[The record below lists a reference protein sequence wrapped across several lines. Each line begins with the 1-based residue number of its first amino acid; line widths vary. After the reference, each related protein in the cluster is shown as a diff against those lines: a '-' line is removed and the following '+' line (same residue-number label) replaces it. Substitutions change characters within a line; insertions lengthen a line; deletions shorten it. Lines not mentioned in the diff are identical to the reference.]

1 LSVWSGDLGLD
12 SGIPQSV
19 YRIDTTDMT
28 QIGLKGLKPG
38 ESFAYEGGSITFEG
52 YVQWVNLNFVA
63 DPGKHLALLGGIVAI
78 LGLLASLF
86 TRRRRIWIR
95 VGDQVEVA
103 GLAKNAAPGLEVE
116 MQGFVKMLKGEK
128 EMSRSWAFA
137 SNYLVY
143 SAMAV
148 YAISFLAHLIETA
161 WAVKVPADKNSTLDY
176 KRTEKVA
183 RIATALMILGFLL
196 LLAGVIARGISAG
209 RVPWGNMYEFS
220 ITGALAFSGAY
231 LLALRKY
238 DLRWLGL
245 LVSVSVLLTIG
256 TAITVLYVP
265 SAPLVP
271 ALKSEWLVIHV
282 STAIISGG
290 VFLLSNVIAS
300 AYLYLDRM
308 EKKGERTP
316 WAKRLPDLET
326 LDLLSYR
333 LVAFVFPLWTFS
345 VIAGAIWAESAW
357 GRYWGWDP
365 KETWAFITWVAYA
378 AYLHARV
385 TIGWRGR
392 RAAWLC
398 LFAGSTFL
406 FNYVYV
412 NIWGTGK
419 HTYSGL

>member
-1 LSVWSGDLGLD
+1 
-12 SGIPQSV
+12 
-19 YRIDTTDMT
+19 
-28 QIGLKGLKPG
+28 
-38 ESFAYEGGSITFEG
+38 
-52 YVQWVNLNFVA
+52 
-63 DPGKHLALLGGIVAI
+63 
-78 LGLLASLF
+78 
-86 TRRRRIWIR
+86 
-95 VGDQVEVA
+95 
-103 GLAKNAAPGLEVE
+103 
-116 MQGFVKMLKGEK
+116 
-128 EMSRSWAFA
+128 MSRSWAFA

-161 WAVKVPADKNSTLDY
+161 WAVKVPTATSKTLDY

-183 RIATALMILGFLL
+183 RIATAMMILGFVLL
-196 LLAGVIARGISAG
+196 FAGVMARGISAG
-209 RVPWGNMYEFS
+209 RVPWSNMYEFS
-220 ITGALAFSGAY
+220 ITGALTFTGAY

-245 LVSVSVLLTIG
+245 LVSVSVLLTLG
-256 TAITVLYVP
+256 TAVTVLYVP

-308 EKKGERTP
+308 EAKGERTA

-326 LDLLSYR
+326 LDQLSYR

>member
-1 LSVWSGDLGLD
+1 
-12 SGIPQSV
+12 
-19 YRIDTTDMT
+19 
-28 QIGLKGLKPG
+28 
-38 ESFAYEGGSITFEG
+38 
-52 YVQWVNLNFVA
+52 
-63 DPGKHLALLGGIVAI
+63 
-78 LGLLASLF
+78 
-86 TRRRRIWIR
+86 
-95 VGDQVEVA
+95 
-103 GLAKNAAPGLEVE
+103 
-116 MQGFVKMLKGEK
+116 
-128 EMSRSWAFA
+128 MSRSWAFA

-148 YAISFLAHLIETA
+148 YAISFIAHAIETA
-161 WAVKVPADKNSTLDY
+161 WAVKVPADKSTTLDY
-176 KRTEKVA
+176 KSTEKVA
-183 RIATALMILGFLL
+183 RIATAMMILGFLL
-196 LLAGVIARGISAG
+196 LFAGVIARGISAG

-231 LLALRKY
+231 LVALRKY

-265 SAPLVP
+265 SAALVP

-282 STAIISGG
+282 SAAIISGG
-290 VFLLSNVIAS
+290 VFLLSNVIAA
-300 AYLYLDRM
+300 AYLYLDRV
-308 EKKGERTP
+308 EQNGERP
-316 WAKRLPDLET
+316 QWAKRLPDLET
-326 LDLLSYR
+326 LDQLSYR

-406 FNYVYV
+406 FNYIYV

>member
-1 LSVWSGDLGLD
+1 
-12 SGIPQSV
+12 
-19 YRIDTTDMT
+19 
-28 QIGLKGLKPG
+28 
-38 ESFAYEGGSITFEG
+38 
-52 YVQWVNLNFVA
+52 
-63 DPGKHLALLGGIVAI
+63 
-78 LGLLASLF
+78 
-86 TRRRRIWIR
+86 
-95 VGDQVEVA
+95 
-103 GLAKNAAPGLEVE
+103 
-116 MQGFVKMLKGEK
+116 
-128 EMSRSWAFA
+128 MSRTWAFA
-137 SNYLVY
+137 SNYFIY

-148 YAISFLAHLIETA
+148 YTLSFLAHAVETA
-161 WAVKVPADKNSTLDY
+161 WAVKVPTSTVKTMDY

-183 RIATALMILGFLL
+183 RIATAMMILGFVLL
-196 LLAGVIARGISAG
+196 FAGVISRGVSAG

-220 ITGALAFSGAY
+220 ITGGLAFTGAY
-231 LLALRKY
+231 LAALRKY

-245 LVSVSVLLTIG
+245 LVSISVLLTLG
-256 TAITVLYVP
+256 TAVTVLYVP

-271 ALKSEWLVIHV
+271 ALKSPWLVIHV

-290 VFLLSNVIAS
+290 VFLLANVIAA
-300 AYLYLDRM
+300 AYLYLDNM
-308 EKKGERTP
+308 ESKGERNT
-316 WAKRLPDLET
+316 WAKRLPSLEV
-326 LDLLSYR
+326 LDQLSYR